1 MINILEYTFNL
12 IQEVSGLPYR
22 QRVEVIIKNQHNHIM
37 LILFPP
43 HGYASKKPI
52 LEFVGG
58 GVEPGD
64 TLIKTCKK
72 EALEEVGVAITNIK
86 RIRIPTF
93 ESNWENS
100 EHVSTKK
107 KAMFKGTE
115 TTFFIA
121 DYKEKDMRLY
131 GSAGDEVDY
140 IFVSVVKAIPM
151 IKQQINRFKK
161 EDPQRVPLFE
171 YYLKVLRKL

>member
-1 MINILEYTFNL
+1 MTSILDNINSLILES
-12 IQEVSGLPYR
+12 SGLPNR
-22 QRVEVIIKNQHNHIM
+22 QRVEVIIRNPEKEVM
-37 LILFPP
+37 LILFPS
-43 HGYASKKPI
+43 HGYSSNKPI

-64 TLIKTCKK
+64 SLIQTVKK
-72 EALEEVGVAITNIK
+72 EALEEVGVAVTNIK
-86 RIRIPTF
+86 KVRIKTF

-100 EHVSTKK
+100 DHVSAKK

-115 TTFFIA
+115 TTFFTA
-121 DYKEKDMRLY
+121 DYKEKDMSLY

-140 IFVSVVKAIPM
+140 IFVSVNEAVNK
-151 IKQQINRFKK
+151 IKQQITRFNK

-171 YYLKVLRKL
+171 YYLKVLRVL